1 MSRIDKMI
9 AKDAAEYVRAE
20 MFFGEGAGTR
30 RKLIGAVVA
39 QRAKDIPGYD
49 AKFQTALHAQDWADH
64 AIMAAKER
72 KRLDRLAGL
81 GKNVNALKRGNVR
94 GLTNVVF
101 VGVGVIYV
109 LKATG
114 YDKVVEDEMNKAWI
128 KAKRIYAL
136 QKANWETR
144 PRPGRPT

>member
-1 MSRIDKMI
+1 MSKIDKMVV
-9 AKDAAEYVRAE
+9 KDATEFVRAE

-30 RKLIGAVVA
+30 RKLIDAVVS
-39 QRAKDIPGYD
+39 QRTKDIPGY
-49 AKFQTALHAQDWADH
+49 AEKFQAAYASQNFADH
-64 AIMAAKER
+64 AIAAAKER
-72 KRLDRLAGL
+72 KRLDRIAGVT
-81 GKNVNALKRGNVR
+81 KNFNALKRGNVR

-101 VGVGVIYV
+101 VGVGVVYV

-114 YDKVVEDEMNKAWI
+114 YDKVVENEMNKAWI

-144 PRPGRPT
+144 PRPGRPV